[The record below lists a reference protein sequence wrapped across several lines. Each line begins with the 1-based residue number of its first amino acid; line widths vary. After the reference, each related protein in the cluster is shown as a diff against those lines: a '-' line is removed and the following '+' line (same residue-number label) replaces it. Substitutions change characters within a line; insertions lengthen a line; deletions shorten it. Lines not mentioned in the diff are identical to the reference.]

1 MAATEPHRIRTISEI
16 HAYFGLP
23 KPQHP
28 LISVITIQPVT
39 NVPADLPKL
48 IVTDLYIISLKKNF
62 QAPVKIKYGQ
72 QTYDFDEG
80 VLSFMAPG
88 QLFGMDLE
96 KNSSPNQAGWML
108 FVHPDFLWHT
118 SLATKIRQY
127 AFFDYS
133 VNEALF
139 LSDKEERI
147 STHLIENIEQ
157 EYVANIDP
165 FSQTIIVSQL
175 ESLLNYADRF
185 YQRQFITRT
194 IGHHTIL
201 ERLETVL
208 AGFFSDDTLADKGLP
223 TVQTIADALHL
234 SPNYLSSVLQLMTGK
249 GTQQHIHDKL
259 IERAKERLSTT
270 DLSVSEIAYT
280 LGFTHSQ
287 SFSRLFK
294 SKTAL
299 SPVAFRNSFN

>member
-1 MAATEPHRIRTISEI
+1 MAQTEPHRIQTISEM
-16 HAYFGLP
+16 HTYFGLP

-28 LISVITIQPVT
+28 LISIITIQPVT

-48 IVTDLYIISLKKNF
+48 VVTDLYIISLKKNF

-88 QLFGMDLE
+88 QIFGMDLE

-108 FVHPDFLWHT
+108 IVHPDFLWHT
-118 SLATKIRQY
+118 SLSTKIRQY

-139 LSDKEERI
+139 LSEKEERI
-147 STHLIENIEQ
+147 VTQLIENMEG
-157 EYVANIDP
+157 EYQANLDQ

-185 YQRQFITRT
+185 YRRQFITRT
-194 IGHHTIL
+194 IGNHTIL
-201 ERLETVL
+201 ERLEAVL
-208 AGFFSDDTLADKGLP
+208 SGCFSDDALAEKGLP
-223 TVQTIADALHL
+223 TVQTVADALHL
-234 SPNYLSSVLQLMTGK
+234 SPNYLSSVLHLMTGK

-259 IERAKERLSTT
+259 IERAKAQLSTT
-270 DLSVSEIAYT
+270 ELTVSEIAYA
-280 LGFTHSQ
+280 LGFAHSQ

-294 SKTAL
+294 SKTNR